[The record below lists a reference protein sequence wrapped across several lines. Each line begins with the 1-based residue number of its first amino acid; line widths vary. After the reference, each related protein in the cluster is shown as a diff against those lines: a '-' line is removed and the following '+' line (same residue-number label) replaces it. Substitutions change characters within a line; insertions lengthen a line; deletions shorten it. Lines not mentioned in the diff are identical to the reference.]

1 MLQKVQP
8 TDYLVACLQKSLSVA
23 QDPTLWDLMGYPYPV
38 HGLLQAR
45 ILEWA
50 AVPSPGD
57 LPNLGIKPRSPTV
70 QVDSLPAE
78 PQGKPDHLVRRLHY
92 ETREQKQCLNRKG
105 TPGRPMG
112 PRSGRGAV
120 TFYFKHVCF
129 RNSSLKKKKKKE
141 IQVFILYFKI
151 NEQDLPKCTLHRI

>member
-1 MLQKVQP
+1 
-8 TDYLVACLQKSLSVA
+8 
-23 QDPTLWDLMGYPYPV
+23 MGYPYPV

-129 RNSSLKKKKKKE
+129 RNSSLKKKKKE